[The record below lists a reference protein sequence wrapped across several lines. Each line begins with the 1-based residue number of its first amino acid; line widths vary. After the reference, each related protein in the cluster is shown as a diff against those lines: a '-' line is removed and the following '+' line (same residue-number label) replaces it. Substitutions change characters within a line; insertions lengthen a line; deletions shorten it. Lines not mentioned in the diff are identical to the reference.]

1 MQESARRILS
11 SKQKTRLRDRIL
23 RITRVLQN
31 TKEKSTPIK
40 HIRNSD
46 VANDE
51 TSLQRK
57 RAKLSASYE
66 GIRATKEFKHAK
78 KTKRPVDI
86 KKKGSKGFTRLKGK
100 KAARPKMRTT

>member
-1 MQESARRILS
+1 MQDSARRILS

-40 HIRNSD
+40 HIRKAE
-46 VANDE
+46 VENDE

-66 GIRATKEFKHAK
+66 GIRAKKEFKHAK
-78 KTKRPVDI
+78 KTC
-86 KKKGSKGFTRLKGK
+86 
-100 KAARPKMRTT
+100 